1 MLEFLKNNWKVII
14 AAILGIWIIVSIIYF
29 MIKFDVLK
37 KRKRIKLTED
47 TVIIYNDKLE
57 EPPI

>member
-1 MLEFLKNNWKVII
+1 MLEFLKDNWKII
-14 AAILGIWIIVSIIYF
+14 LAVILGVWIIVSIIYF

>member
-1 MLEFLKNNWKVII
+1 VLEFLKNNWKII
-14 AAILGIWIIVSIIYF
+14 LAVILGVWIIVSIIYF

>member
-1 MLEFLKNNWKVII
+1 MLEFLKNNWKII
-14 AAILGIWIIVSIIYF
+14 LAVILGVWIIVSIIYF

>member
-1 MLEFLKNNWKVII
+1 VLEFLKNNWKVII